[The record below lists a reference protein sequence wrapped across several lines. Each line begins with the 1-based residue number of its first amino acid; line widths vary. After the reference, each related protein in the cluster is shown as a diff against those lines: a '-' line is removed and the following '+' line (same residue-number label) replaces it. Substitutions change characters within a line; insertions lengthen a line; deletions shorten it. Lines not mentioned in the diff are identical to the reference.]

1 MKRNK
6 PVCRF
11 IPQREANARQT
22 LAQSEATE
30 MVDSRFQSPD
40 ALFKVM
46 AAART
51 LKFDDVGIDTRHR
64 ASFILFFCP
73 SGPVGAAGLPA
84 PSSIFRQESGLSVP
98 RTKHLSGL
106 NEALLLD

>member
-11 IPQREANARQT
+11 IPQREANPRQT

-40 ALFKVM
+40 ALFKIM
-46 AAART
+46 AAVRT
-51 LKFDDVGIDTRHR
+51 LKFDNVIIDIWHR
-64 ASFILFFCP
+64 ASFVL
-73 SGPVGAAGLPA
+73 SLTPVRP
-84 PSSIFRQESGLSVP
+84 PPERS
-98 RTKHLSGL
+98 
-106 NEALLLD
+106 

>member
-1 MKRNK
+1 MRLDSNQSVGAKPSSQFMKRNK

-40 ALFKVM
+40 ALFKIM
-46 AAART
+46 AAVRT
-51 LKFDDVGIDTRHR
+51 LKFDNVSIDIWHR
-64 ASFILFFCP
+64 ASFVL
-73 SGPVGAAGLPA
+73 SLTPVRP
-84 PSSIFRQESGLSVP
+84 PPERS
-98 RTKHLSGL
+98 
-106 NEALLLD
+106 